1 MLRVISGIYGGRK
14 LKQPD
19 LNITRPTKDRIK
31 ESVFSMIQFKVKNS
45 IFLDLFAGSG
55 SIAIEAV
62 SRGAMKAIAIEK
74 DKNVFKILNENVN
87 DLKINNIETIK
98 TNGIFYLKSAR
109 GKIFDFIYLDPPF
122 ELDLYNESL
131 KLINEN
137 NLLSNKG
144 YIILETNDPKLI
156 KIPKNYLILKNKR
169 FGKSNILL
177 ISKNC

>member
-19 LNITRPTKDRIK
+19 LNITRPTKDIIK
-31 ESVFSMIQFKVKNS
+31 ESIFSMIQFKIKNS
-45 IFLDLFAGSG
+45 IFLDVFSGSG

-74 DKNVFKILNENVN
+74 NKNSFEILNENIVQ
-87 DLKINNIETIK
+87 LKINNIETIK
-98 TNGIFYLKSAR
+98 TNGIFYLKNAK

-122 ELDLYNESL
+122 KLNLYNESL
-131 KLINEN
+131 KWISEN

-144 YIILETNDPKLI
+144 YIIVETYDSTTIN
-156 KIPKNYLILKNKR
+156 IPKNYLILKNKKH
-169 FGKSNILL
+169 GKSNILL
-177 ISKNC
+177 ISKNI